1 MDTEK
6 NVMPEKRERTPVYTI
21 ARGLAWVLFHT
32 VFPVRYHHTEKMN
45 LRAPYIMIANHKSGL
60 DPIVLA
66 VPCKD
71 YEIRFVGKKELT
83 KNKLLAWLV
92 GQLHMITVD
101 RHNSDL
107 AAMRLCIKA
116 LREKQV
122 LGIFPEGTR
131 HLPDLMSEVETGT
144 SVLALRANVPL
155 LPVYIAGKLRAFRC
169 THVYVGDLMDI
180 SDLSAQGC
188 DSQTAEKLTERIRNT
203 FLSMRD
209 NCK

>member
-6 NVMPEKRERTPVYTI
+6 NIVPFTRERTPVYTL
-21 ARGLAWVLFHT
+21 ARVLAWILFHT
-32 VFPVRYHHTEKMN
+32 VFPVRYHAPEKIN
-45 LRAPYIMIANHKSGL
+45 REAPYIVIANHKSGL

-83 KNKLLAWLV
+83 KNKMLAWLV
-92 GQLHMITVD
+92 GKLHMITVD

-107 AAMRLCIKA
+107 AAMRSCMKV
-116 LREKQV
+116 LREKKV

-131 HLPDLMSEVETGT
+131 HQPELMSEVETGAA
-144 SVLALRANVPL
+144 VLALRANVPL
-155 LPVYIAGKLRAFRC
+155 LPVYIAGKLRAFRT
-169 THVYVGDLMDI
+169 THVYVGDPMDI

-188 DSQTAEKLTERIRNT
+188 DSQTADQLSNRIRQI
-203 FLSMRD
+203 FFAMRD
-209 NCK
+209 QCK

>member
-32 VFPVRYHHTEKMN
+32 VFPVRYHHTEKMD

-131 HLPDLMSEVETGT
+131 HLLDLMSEVETGT
-144 SVLALRANVPL
+144 AVLALRAKVPL
-155 LPVYIAGKLRAFRC
+155 LPVYISSKLRPFHI
-169 THVYVGDLMDI
+169 THVYVGETMDI
-180 SDLSAQGC
+180 SDLCAQGC
-188 DSQTAEKLTERIRNT
+188 DTQTAEQLSQRIRET
-203 FLSMRD
+203 FYAMRE

>member
-32 VFPVRYHHTEKMN
+32 VFPVRYHHTEKMD

-144 SVLALRANVPL
+144 AVLALRAKVPL
-155 LPVYIAGKLRAFRC
+155 LPVYISSKLRPFHI
-169 THVYVGDLMDI
+169 THVYVGETMDI
-180 SDLSAQGC
+180 SDLCAQGC
-188 DSQTAEKLTERIRNT
+188 DTQTAEQVSQRIRET
-203 FLSMRD
+203 FYAMRE